1 MKVRFENLGIID
13 KIDFDLDK
21 KISIFCGP
29 NGTGKT
35 YVSYMIYGFLKY
47 VLLSSY
53 SSKVIDNKEL
63 MEKGEL
69 DIEITPEL
77 LKQTIN
83 KYAKRIKSTYL
94 KDLFT
99 TEVGFEKFRAEYVD
113 GSDDD
118 IIEEIKRKHFN
129 EKFGLP
135 LGIDVCL
142 KKDEGSLV
150 VKATAKFSPL
160 EDGIKSM
167 PSVLDYLM
175 FKLLLSNTI
184 ANPVILPVE
193 RNSVYTFSKELSI
206 KRLRNTPL
214 NIQEFEERKSRYPLA
229 IVDALVKAEDLARIQ
244 KRKSPYYNLGVDIE
258 QNLLGGNITITDLG
272 DVVFKPNALN
282 GRELPFLLSA
292 SVVKTL
298 SGIVIYL
305 KHEAQKNQTLIIDE
319 PEINLHP
326 DSQILLARILVRMVN
341 AGIRLVISTHSDY
354 IIREL
359 NNMIMLASES
369 INRTK
374 FGYEEDEY
382 LNPDDV
388 GAYFFNFVGEKGT
401 HVNVEYLP
409 INEDGF
415 EVKTIDDAI
424 ASLNKR
430 SMELYYQLKEREND

>member
-1 MKVRFENLGIID
+1 MKIRFENLGIVD

-47 VLLSSY
+47 VLLSS

-63 MEKGEL
+63 MARGEL

-77 LKQTIN
+77 LKQAIN
-83 KYAKRIKSTYL
+83 KSARIIKNTYL

-99 TEVGFEKFRAEYVD
+99 TEVGFEKFRTECLE

-135 LGIDVCL
+135 GINICL
-142 KKDEGSLV
+142 KKDKDSLV
-150 VKATAKFSPL
+150 VKATAKLSHI
-160 EDGIKSM
+160 EDQIKSF
-167 PSVLDYLM
+167 PPVLDFVM
-175 FKLLLSNTI
+175 FKLLLSNTM

-193 RNSVYTFSKELSI
+193 RNSIYTFSKELSI
-206 KRLRNTPL
+206 KRLKNTPF
-214 NIQEFEERKSRYPLA
+214 NIQEFEDRKSRYPLA
-229 IVDALVKAEDLARIQ
+229 IVDALVKAEDLSHIQ
-244 KRKSPYYNLGVDIE
+244 KIKSPYYDLGVDIE
-258 QNLLGGNITITDLG
+258 QNLLGGNIAITDLG

-282 GRELPFLLSA
+282 GKELPFLLSA

-305 KHEAQKNQTLIIDE
+305 KHEARINQTLIIDE

-359 NNMIMLASES
+359 NNMIMLSNKS

-374 FGYEEDEY
+374 YGYKEDEY
-382 LNPDDV
+382 LNPEDV
-388 GAYFFNFVGEKGT
+388 GAYFFNFTGEKGT
-401 HVNVEYLP
+401 HVIVENLP
-409 INEDGF
+409 INKDGF
-415 EVKTIDDAI
+415 EVTTIDDAI

-430 SMELYYQLKEREND
+430 SLDLYYQLKEGDDE

>member
-35 YVSYMIYGFLKY
+35 YVSYMIYGFLKHALFSSVK
-47 VLLSSY
+47 VLNEKDL
-53 SSKVIDNKEL
+53 IT
-63 MEKGEL
+63 KGEL
-69 DIEITPEL
+69 DIEITPDI
-77 LKQTIN
+77 LKLAIN
-83 KYAKRIKSTYL
+83 RSIRNIKKMYI

-99 TEVGFEKFRAEYVD
+99 TEVGFEKFKTECLD
-113 GSDDD
+113 SSDDD

-129 EKFGLP
+129 EKLGLP
-135 LGIDVCL
+135 GVDIYL

-150 VKATAKFSPL
+150 VKATAKIVHL
-160 EDGIKSM
+160 EENIKSI
-167 PSVLDYLM
+167 PPVLNYIM
-175 FKLLLSNTI
+175 FKLLLSNTM

-206 KRLRNTPL
+206 KRLKNTPF
-214 NIQEFEERKSRYPLA
+214 NIQEFEERTSRYPLA
-229 IVDALVKAEDLARIQ
+229 IVDTLVKAEDLTRIQ
-244 KRKSPYYNLGVDIE
+244 KRKSSYYDLGVDIE

-359 NNMIMLASES
+359 NNMIMLSNKS
-369 INRTK
+369 VNRTK
-374 FGYEEDEY
+374 FGYKEDES
-382 LNPDDV
+382 LNPEDV
-388 GAYFFNFVGEKGT
+388 GAYFFNFTGEKGT
-401 HVNVEYLP
+401 HVIVENLP
-409 INEDGF
+409 INKDGF
-415 EVKTIDDAI
+415 EVSTIDDAI

-430 SMELYYQLKEREND
+430 SLELYYQLKEGENE

>member
-1 MKVRFENLGIID
+1 MKVRFENLGVID

-47 VLLSSY
+47 VLF
-53 SSKVIDNKEL
+53 SSKVINYNEL
-63 MEKGEL
+63 MSKGEL
-69 DIEITPEL
+69 DIEITPDL
-77 LKQTIN
+77 LRQVVN
-83 KYAKRIKSTYL
+83 QAAKNIKRTYL
-94 KDLFT
+94 KELFT
-99 TEVGFEKFRAEYVD
+99 TEVGFEKFKTECVD
-113 GSDDD
+113 GADDD

-135 LGIDVCL
+135 GVDFHL

-150 VKATAKFSPL
+150 VKIIAKILNL
-160 EDGIKSM
+160 ENRINSI
-167 PSVLDYLM
+167 STILDYVM
-175 FKLLLSNTI
+175 FKMLLSNTM

-206 KRLRNTPL
+206 KRLKDTPF

-229 IVDALVKAEDLARIQ
+229 IVDALAKAEDLARIQ

-359 NNMIMLASES
+359 NNMIMLSKS
-369 INRTK
+369 TNRIEL
-374 FGYEEDEY
+374 GYKEDEF
-382 LNPDDV
+382 LNPEDV
-388 GAYFFNFVGEKGT
+388 GAYFFNFSGEKGT
-401 HVNVEYLP
+401 RVVVKDLP
-409 INEDGF
+409 INIDGF
-415 EVKTIDDAI
+415 EVATIDNAI
-424 ASLNKR
+424 ASLNER
-430 SMELYYQLKEREND
+430 SMEIYYKLKGEDDE

>member
-35 YVSYMIYGFLKY
+35 YVSYMIYGFQKY
-47 VLLSSY
+47 VSIASP
-53 SSKVIDNKEL
+53 KVIDDKEL
-63 MEKGEL
+63 IAKGEL
-69 DIEITPEL
+69 DIEITPAL
-77 LKQTIN
+77 LKQAVN
-83 KYAKRIKSTYL
+83 KSAKRIKSAFL
-94 KDLFT
+94 KEVFT
-99 TEVGFEKFRAEYVD
+99 TDVGFDKLKTECVD
-113 GSDDD
+113 DSDDD
-118 IIEEIKRKHFN
+118 IIEEIKRKQFN
-129 EKFGLP
+129 EKVALP
-135 LGIDVCL
+135 GIDIGL
-142 KKDEGSLV
+142 KKDKGSLV
-150 VKATAKFSPL
+150 VKATSKISHL
-160 EDGIKSM
+160 EGNIKSI
-167 PSVLDYLM
+167 PPILDYIM
-175 FKLLLSNTI
+175 FKILLSDTI
-184 ANPVILPVE
+184 VNPVILPVE
-193 RNSVYTFSKELSI
+193 RNSIYTFSKELSI
-206 KRLRNTPL
+206 KRLKNAPF
-214 NIQEFEERKSRYPLA
+214 NIQEFEERTSRYPLA
-229 IVDALVKAEDLARIQ
+229 IVDALAKAEDLARIQ
-244 KRKSPYYNLGVDIE
+244 KKRSSYYELGVDIE
-258 QNLLGGNITITDLG
+258 QNLLGGNIFITDLG

-359 NNMIMLASES
+359 NNMIMLSNKS
-369 INRTK
+369 VNRTE
-374 FGYEEDEY
+374 FGYKEDEY
-382 LNPDDV
+382 LNPEDV
-388 GAYFFNFVGEKGT
+388 GAYFFNFTGEKGT
-401 HVNVEYLP
+401 HVIVENLP

-415 EVKTIDDAI
+415 EVSTIDDAI

-430 SMELYYQLKEREND
+430 SLDLYYQLKEGENE